1 MELKAVEMRR
11 ALLLEHWV
19 ALAVIVCSGDV
30 LAIHTV
36 CKANVFCYALN
47 MLWLIVWLI
56 GWIERRLWDMGSS
69 ICKVELIVCFHA
81 V

>member
-1 MELKAVEMRR
+1 LELKAVEMRR

-30 LAIHTV
+30 LAIHIV
-36 CKANVFCYALN
+36 CEANVFCYALN
-47 MLWLIVWLI
+47 MLWLI